1 MPDARVK
8 RALFIMNKNLAQAM
22 KLGMRRLVSGVAV
35 LSTRSYDG
43 TDYAMT
49 VSSVTSVS
57 DAPASLLVCVQ
68 QSTRI
73 APELVMGS
81 RFAVNVLKQQHQA
94 ISTICSTGDQG
105 EHRFAVGDWDRR
117 LNMPFLRDAEAV
129 FQCEVAAVHPYGTHN
144 IVIGQIIEVAVA
156 TDEPDPLVYLN
167 GRYRQLT

>member
-1 MPDARVK
+1 MPYASLE

-43 TDYAMT
+43 ADFAMT

-73 APELVMGS
+73 APEIVMGS
-81 RFAVNVLKQQHQA
+81 RFTINILRQQHQA

-129 FQCEVAAVHPYGTHN
+129 FQCEVDALYPYGTHN
-144 IVIGQIIEVAVA
+144 IVIGRIIEVAVA
-156 TDEPDPLVYLN
+156 TEEPDPLVYLN
-167 GRYRQLT
+167 GQYRQLA